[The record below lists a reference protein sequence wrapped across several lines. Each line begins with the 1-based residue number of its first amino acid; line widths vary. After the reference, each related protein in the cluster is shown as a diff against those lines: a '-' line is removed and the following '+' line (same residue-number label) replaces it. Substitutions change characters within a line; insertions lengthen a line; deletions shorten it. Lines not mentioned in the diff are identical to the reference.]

1 MMKGK
6 FAGILIVCITMFA
19 CSYAQVTR
27 YMQNGNDYYTK
38 GKYKEAAETYARAL
52 AKNPNYTPGLF
63 NLGNSL
69 YGLKKYDSSRKVMEM
84 TEKVAGNKE
93 GKAAANYNIGNS
105 YMAERKWDEAISAYK
120 KTLRNN
126 PADADAKYN
135 LSYAEKM
142 KATEQQQQKQDKK
155 DDKKDNKDNKNQQNK
170 DNKDN
175 KDKKDEQNKDDKN
188 KEDKDKKDDQ
198 QQQEPQQQ
206 KSNISKQTA
215 EQLLNALQN
224 EEKKLQEKMRKE
236 KGSPIRPDKDW

>member
-1 MMKGK
+1 MKGVF
-6 FAGILIVCITMFA
+6 FALFVVCICTVA
-19 CSYAQVTR
+19 ATAQVTR
-27 YMQNGNDYYTK
+27 FMQNGNDYYTK

-69 YGLKKYDSSRKVMEM
+69 YSLKKYDSSRKVMEA

-142 KATEQQQQKQDKK
+142 KAQEQQQQKQDKK
-155 DDKKDNKDNKNQQNK
+155 DDKKDKKEKQDQQNK
-170 DNKDN
+170 DNKDKNDDQN
-175 KDKKDEQNKDDKN
+175 KNDPNKDDKDK
-188 KEDKDKKDDQ
+188 KEDKQQQPQ
-198 QQQEPQQQ
+198 QQQ
-206 KSNISKQTA
+206 SNISKQTA

-236 KGSPIRPDKDW
+236 KGVPVRPDKDW